1 MVAIL
6 GGLGAALS
14 WAFAT
19 LASSRTSRMIG
30 PMSVLAWV
38 MIVGLVAAI
47 VPAALA
53 RPVDL
58 GLPQVAGLIA
68 LGLCQNFGLLLA
80 YYALQIGRV
89 SIVAPIVATEGA
101 LAAVLSILLGEP
113 LAMSTAVILA
123 AIAVGVVLASVER
136 TREDQLV
143 DPTRTAHDL
152 AHPRRAILLGIAAA
166 ATFSIGLVLSGR
178 LGASGMPPAWVIVA
192 TRTVGIVLIGVPLVL
207 TRQFRLTRSA
217 LPLVVLSGLL
227 EALGSGVY
235 VVAASADIAV
245 AAVLSSQFAAI
256 AAVGGFLLFG
266 ERLQRVQIGGVVLI
280 AIGVTA
286 LSASTA

>member
-6 GGLGAALS
+6 GGFAAALS
-14 WAFAT
+14 WAIAT
-19 LASSRTSRMIG
+19 LSSSRTSRMIG
-30 PMSVLAWV
+30 PMSVLGWV

-53 RPVDL
+53 RPIDL
-58 GLPQVAGLIA
+58 GVPQVAGLVV

-80 YYALQIGRV
+80 YYALQVGRV

-101 LAAVLSILLGEP
+101 LAAALSILLGDP
-113 LAMSTAVILA
+113 LATSTAVILA

-136 TREDQLV
+136 TRTDQLA
-143 DPTRTAHDL
+143 DPTRTARDL
-152 AHPRRAILLGIAAA
+152 AHPRRAIFLAIAAA
-166 ATFSIGLVLSGR
+166 ATFSVGLVLSGR
-178 LGASGMPPAWVIVA
+178 LGAGGMPPAWVIVA
-192 TRTVGIVLIGVPLVL
+192 SRTVGIVLIAVPLIA
-207 TRQFRLTRSA
+207 TRRFRITRPA
-217 LPLVVLSGLL
+217 LPLVVLAGIL
-227 EALGSGVY
+227 EAIGSGVY

-266 ERLQRVQIGGVVLI
+266 ERLQRVQVAGVVVI

-286 LSASTA
+286 LAAVQA

>member
-152 AHPRRAILLGIAAA
+152 AHPRRAILFGIAAA

-207 TRQFRLTRSA
+207 TRRFRLTRSA
-217 LPLVVLSGLL
+217 LPLVVLAGLL